1 MGDIFEKQ
9 KPKMLN
15 FNMTFIDSF
24 CDNVF
29 RFFSSLYETN
39 FNFKINN

>member
-1 MGDIFEKQ
+1 MGDIFEKEQ
-9 KPKMLN
+9 KPKILN

-29 RFFSSLYETN
+29 RFF
-39 FNFKINN
+39 FIVV